1 MRDVELLEPGLSQVA
16 EARQICTR
24 SLELRERFRVRAV
37 GKVFIKTK
45 LLLTG
50 EVVIETHRELV
61 LRNCRIGDGLEHIR
75 PDVRVRHKAA
85 QQIGCRGI
93 EAGLGN
99 DVAREDRG
107 VGSTGRYGNSAI
119 GGHG

>member
-1 MRDVELLEPGLSQVA
+1 MRDVDLLEPGLSQVA

-24 SLELRERFRVRAV
+24 SLELRERFGVRAV
-37 GKVFIKTK
+37 GKVFIKTE

-75 PDVRVRHKAA
+75 PAVRVRDKSTP
-85 QQIGCRGI
+85 QISRRGV
-93 EAGLGN
+93 EACLGN
-99 DVAREDRG
+99 DVAGEDRS
-107 VGSTGRYGNSAI
+107 VGSTGGYGNSAI
-119 GGHG
+119 GGHR